1 MNFEIGDW
9 VMGHTGEGELVQGF
23 VERVNVLQGTLGIHV
38 VASDHEAAVGR
49 AIDVR
54 ERGTKKMPEF
64 VYDRAE
70 PILGLIDLALATR
83 DESWFRELTGKL
95 LEIRSGAGSVAVE
108 DEVPGSI
115 RNRLGTCSLL

>member
-38 VASDHEAAVGR
+38 VASDHEEAVGR

-64 VYDRAE
+64 AFDRAE
-70 PILGLIDLALATR
+70 PILSMIDLALMTH
-83 DESWFRELTGKL
+83 DEHWFNELSGKL
-95 LEIRSGAGSVAVE
+95 RDIRSASGSAE
-108 DEVPGSI
+108 EASNVPASV
-115 RNRLGTCSLL
+115 RNRLGTCSLR